1 MSAQEY
7 QNTIDRIN
15 QQNRTVEDRLADEER
30 LKKEL
35 RKANR
40 QQRKLNRRSAKSA
53 AINAVRQTGWT
64 SPVVV
69 LLNEKGDQIGYCQD
83 GQVYMK
89 SPNAPRALP
98 QQRVSS
104 QQVRSIPAP
113 VASQNV
119 KRKWTLSDC
128 VVEEVPIGNGLKGFD
143 VYITRGGHTRTMRV
157 YPQDRANYEEC
168 RRAIEAGN
176 SPVAT
181 MWEDGRGSIVCW
193 DNAVP
198 IGGPRVSGKGKPA
211 KKKSS
216 KPQSAS
222 ANRKSGGK
230 GKSKSGNS
238 KPKGSSN
245 SKSCNSKS
253 CNSKGSC
260 NTRSTSVRTS
270 CSNSR
275 CSASKNKPKGN
286 QCIKRKGSEGKSK
299 AKSTQAS
306 NSRKGKR

>member
-1 MSAQEY
+1 MSAEEY
-7 QNTIDRIN
+7 QRTIDRIN
-15 QQNRTVEDRLADEER
+15 QQNRVVEDRLADEER

-35 RKANR
+35 KEANR
-40 QQRKLNRRSAKSA
+40 QQRKLNRKAAKSA
-53 AINAVRQTGWT
+53 ATNAIRQTGWT
-64 SPVVV
+64 GPVVV
-69 LLNEKGDQIGYCQD
+69 LLNEKGEQIGYCQD
-83 GQVYMK
+83 GQMYMK

-104 QQVRSIPAP
+104 RQVRSIPAP

-176 SPVAT
+176 SPVAN
-181 MWEDGRGSIVCW
+181 MWEDGRGGIVCW

-216 KPQSAS
+216 KPAQSAS

-238 KPKGSSN
+238 KPKGS
-245 SKSCNSKS
+245 

-260 NTRSTSVRTS
+260 NTRSTSGRTS
-270 CSNSR
+270 CSNGR

-286 QCIKRKGSEGKSK
+286 QCIKRTEGKSK

-306 NSRKGKR
+306 KSRKGKR

>member
-1 MSAQEY
+1 MPISTMSAEEY
-7 QNTIDRIN
+7 QRTIDRIN
-15 QQNRTVEDRLADEER
+15 QQNRVVEDRLADEER

-35 RKANR
+35 KEANR
-40 QQRKLNRRSAKSA
+40 QQRKLNRKAAKSA
-53 AINAVRQTGWT
+53 ATNAIRQTGWT
-64 SPVVV
+64 GPVVV
-69 LLNEKGDQIGYCQD
+69 LLNEKGEQIGYCQD
-83 GQVYMK
+83 GQMYMK

-104 QQVRSIPAP
+104 RQVRSIPAP

-176 SPVAT
+176 SPVAN
-181 MWEDGRGSIVCW
+181 MWEDGRGGIVCW

-216 KPQSAS
+216 KPAQSAS

-238 KPKGSSN
+238 KPKGS
-245 SKSCNSKS
+245 CNTR
-253 CNSKGSC
+253 SC
-260 NTRSTSVRTS
+260 NTRSTSGRTS
-270 CSNSR
+270 CSNGR

-286 QCIKRKGSEGKSK
+286 QCIKRKGTEGKSK

-306 NSRKGKR
+306 KSRKGKR

>member
-15 QQNRTVEDRLADEER
+15 QQNRSVEDRLADEER

-53 AINAVRQTGWT
+53 ATNAIRKTGWT
-64 SPVVV
+64 GPALV
-69 LLNEKGDQIGYCQD
+69 LLNEKGEQIGYCQD
-83 GQVYMK
+83 GQMYMRNP
-89 SPNAPRALP
+89 SNAPRAMP
-98 QQRVSS
+98 QQRVPS
-104 QQVRSIPAP
+104 QQIRSIPAP
-113 VASQNV
+113 VVSQCV

-128 VVEEVPIGNGLKGFD
+128 TVEEVPIGNGLKGFD

-176 SPVAT
+176 SPVAN
-181 MWEDGRGSIVCW
+181 MWEDGRGGIVCW

-198 IGGPRVSGKGKPA
+198 IGGPKVSGKKST
-211 KKKSS
+211 KKTS
-216 KPQSAS
+216 KPSKAAS

-230 GKSKSGNS
+230 GKSKS
-238 KPKGSSN
+238 
-245 SKSCNSKS
+245 
-253 CNSKGSC
+253 KGSC
-260 NTRSTSVRTS
+260 NTRSTSGRTS
-270 CSNSR
+270 CSNGR
-275 CSASKNKPKGN
+275 CSATKNKPKGN

-299 AKSTQAS
+299 EKSGTQAS
-306 NSRKGKR
+306 QSRKGKR

>member
-1 MSAQEY
+1 MPISTMSAQEY
-7 QNTIDRIN
+7 QSTIDRIN
-15 QQNRTVEDRLADEER
+15 QQNRSVEDRLADEER

-40 QQRKLNRRSAKSA
+40 TQRKLNRRSAKSA
-53 AINAVRQTGWT
+53 ATNAIRQTGWT
-64 SPVVV
+64 GPVLV
-69 LLNEKGDQIGYCQD
+69 LLNEKGEQIGYCQD
-83 GQVYMK
+83 GQMYMK

-176 SPVAT
+176 SPVAN
-181 MWEDGRGSIVCW
+181 MWEDGRGGIVCW

-216 KPQSAS
+216 KPAQSAS

-238 KPKGSSN
+238 KPKGSSS
-245 SKSCNSKS
+245 SKSCNTKS
-253 CNSKGSC
+253 CNA
-260 NTRSTSVRTS
+260 RSTSGRTS
-270 CSNSR
+270 CSNGR

-299 AKSTQAS
+299 ATSTQAS
-306 NSRKGKR
+306 KSRKGKR